1 MHVANNK
8 VHNIK
13 CLGYDALPVG
23 PTTSLGTNLISGM
36 WYDGENGSSYKEIS
50 RLGIQ
55 LALQNVLICHSN
67 SARLKFVSMPNLEI
81 T

>member
-8 VHNIK
+8 VHNSK

-36 WYDGENGSSYKEIS
+36 WYDGEWK
-50 RLGIQ
+50 Q
-55 LALQNVLICHSN
+55 LQGNKQTRH
-67 SARLKFVSMPNLEI
+67 PN
-81 T
+81 